1 MKLAMDSILTNAV
14 QSIQI
19 GVEDFQSTDPRRA
32 LSATRNIMAG
42 VLLLFKEKLRLLSP
56 KDSDESLIKQNLI
69 PQYGPNGAVVF
80 KGEGKK
86 TVDVQQIKERFKALG
101 ISVDWGTF
109 DKISKIRNNIEHYL
123 VTESPNAIK
132 ELVAD
137 SFLIIRDFVT
147 VELGKQPVD
156 LLGVP
161 TWNALLETSAVME
174 KQRAE
179 CRAALDEIEWDS
191 EIMEGVGSELTC
203 LSCESSLLKPI
214 DPEAMQHELEFQCTV
229 CGEEFELGDLV
240 EKALQSH
247 FAFEIYEAAK
257 EGGDPP
263 IATCWECGQETY
275 VFSEGCCF
283 GCDATPKHDECAVC
297 GTGLGPDEQDL
308 GGLCGYHYN
317 QARKDD

>member
-1 MKLAMDSILTNAV
+1 MDSILKNAV

-19 GVEDFQSTDPRRA
+19 GIEDFQSTDQRRV

-69 PQYGPNGAVVF
+69 PQYGPDGSVVF

-86 TVDVQQIKERFKALG
+86 TVDVQQIKERFKSLG
-101 ISVDWGTF
+101 IVVDWNTF

-123 VTESPNAIK
+123 VTESANAIK

-147 VELGKQPVD
+147 KELDKQPVD
-156 LLGVP
+156 LLGIA
-161 TWNALLETSAVME
+161 TWNTLLEASAVME

-179 CRAALDEIEWDS
+179 CKTALAEIEWGS
-191 EIMEGVGSELTC
+191 ETMEGVGSNLTC

-214 DPEAMQHELEFQCTV
+214 DPDVPQDELEFKCTV
-229 CGEEFELGDLV
+229 CGEEFELVDLL
-240 EKALQSH
+240 EKALSEH
-247 FAFEIYEAAK
+247 FAYEIYDAAK
-257 EGGDPP
+257 EGGEPP
-263 IATCWECGQETY
+263 IGTCWECGKETY
-275 VFSEGCCF
+275 VFAEEACIACG
-283 GCDATPKHDECAVC
+283 ATPEHEECAVC
-297 GTGLGPDEQDL
+297 GAGLGPDEQDL

-317 QARKDD
+317 QARNDD